1 MMTINDLCKCFEGFS
16 DDSRILTHFANGET
30 VMRNWKDWCHACYP
44 VKRFAV
50 VCIINDIIVL
60 EIWN

>member
-1 MMTINDLCKCFEGFS
+1 MMTINVLCKCFEGFS
-16 DDSRILTHFANGET
+16 DDSRILTHFDNGET
-30 VMRNWKDWCHACYP
+30 VM
-44 VKRFAV
+44 RFAV